1 MKKVLSW
8 DLIRLFYTI
17 KIVLDSKLKR
27 MKFTHIKTPFLKIF
41 KAINL
46 FSTLIILGIVTL
58 MTINIYTNLWPLNA
72 YGYIGL
78 VFSWIGGDVF
88 WSESDTGKIKLLS
101 LDSATK
107 TDYTIYSNLNNPRD
121 LAIDPHNE
129 WVIHCELLD

>member
-1 MKKVLSW
+1 M
-8 DLIRLFYTI
+8 
-17 KIVLDSKLKR
+17 
-27 MKFTHIKTPFLKIF
+27 
-41 KAINL
+41 
-46 FSTLIILGIVTL
+46 IILGIVTL

>member
-1 MKKVLSW
+1 MKVQSL
-8 DLIRLFYTI
+8 DLIRLIYTI
-17 KIVLDSKLKR
+17 KIVLDWKLKR
-27 MKFTHIKTPFLKIF
+27 IKFTHTKTPFLKIF

-46 FSTLIILGIVTL
+46 FSTLIILGILTR
-58 MTINIYTNLWPLNA
+58 MTINIYMSLWPLNSF
-72 YGYIGL
+72 GFIGL
-78 VFSWIGGDVF
+78 VYSWIGGDVF

-129 WVIHCELLD
+129 WVNYG